1 MKIKNSVDIQVIEVI
16 PEEILSVA
24 YEAVCGLL
32 PHKSR
37 GRYELNMTCWNRG

>member
-1 MKIKNSVDIQVIEVI
+1 MKMKIFVDIQVTEVI
-16 PEEILSVA
+16 LEEILSVA

-37 GRYELNMTCWNRG
+37 GS